1 MRHRQLVQL
10 AQTRRLLVAS
20 DPSTVVS
27 PAGYNKIHETNPTI
41 KVRTSG
47 HKRTFLWN
55 TDGLRTSGIV
65 SSSPSLFSR
74 RMDDHSDKKRL

>member
-10 AQTRRLLVAS
+10 AQTRRWVVVS
-20 DPSTVVS
+20 DLSTVVS

-41 KVRTSG
+41 KVRTSV
-47 HKRTFLWN
+47 HKRTSLWN
-55 TDGLRTSGIV
+55 TDRLRTSGIV

-74 RMDDHSDKKRL
+74 YMGDRSDKIRL